1 MNLGKQF
8 KAEATAYEYIKMC
21 DERIKSYEGYI
32 ANLKELRE
40 VKQREKAEEHK
51 DELRVLLA
59 SMDDEERT
67 KFIKQFKQ
75 MSMDTQT
82 KELVQLWNLTGFRFR
97 IEW

>member
-1 MNLGKQF
+1 
-8 KAEATAYEYIKMC
+8 MC

-67 KFIKQFKQ
+67 KFINR
-75 MSMDTQT
+75 
-82 KELVQLWNLTGFRFR
+82 LNR
-97 IEW
+97 

>member
-1 MNLGKQF
+1 MKPSVNSLRQKLLPMSTLRCVMNVS
-8 KAEATAYEYIKMC
+8 KATK
-21 DERIKSYEGYI
+21 GYI

-67 KFIKQFKQ
+67 KFINSLNR
-75 MSMDTQT
+75 MSMDTQ
-82 KELVQLWNLTGFRFR
+82 N
-97 IEW
+97 

>member
-1 MNLGKQF
+1 MSNIVTIKGQEIDLTDRKVQCETFGKQF
-8 KAEATAYEYIKMC
+8 KAELHEYKMC
-21 DERIKSYEGYI
+21 DEHQNYEGYI

-67 KFIKQFKQ
+67 KFIN
-75 MSMDTQT
+75 S
-82 KELVQLWNLTGFRFR
+82 LNR
-97 IEW
+97 